1 MYKGDGGTL
10 QTFKVTLFTKAD
22 CTLCDKAKVILERVG
37 LFYPLEVE
45 TFDITT
51 DEAVYAK
58 YWDKIPVLHID
69 GEEAFVTKIA
79 EHWLLR
85 YLEERKA
92 GKQNQA

>member
-1 MYKGDGGTL
+1 MGKRSGGTL
-10 QTFKVTLFTKAD
+10 QPYKITLFTKAD

-51 DEAVYAK
+51 DETVNAK
-58 YWDKIPVLHID
+58 YGDKIPVLHID
-69 GEEAFVTKIA
+69 GEEAFVSKIA

-92 GKQNQA
+92 GKQEK